1 VMMVKNARKRI
12 EKVHPNPK
20 IMFQKFRESGLKVHA
35 WVRAKLTI
43 TYTHEC
49 VSNIMN
55 AAGVKTT

>member
-1 VMMVKNARKRI
+1 
-12 EKVHPNPK
+12 
-20 IMFQKFRESGLKVHA
+20 MFDKLKESGVKIQAYVD
-35 WVRAKLTI
+35 AKLTI